1 MGRKGFDS
9 VKMMR
14 DIRNRISKDIQ
25 GMTLEEEKEY
35 LARLIAGSR

>member
-9 VKMMR
+9 VKLMR
-14 DIRNRISKDIQ
+14 EIRNRISKDIQ

-35 LARLIAGSR
+35 LAKLIAGSK